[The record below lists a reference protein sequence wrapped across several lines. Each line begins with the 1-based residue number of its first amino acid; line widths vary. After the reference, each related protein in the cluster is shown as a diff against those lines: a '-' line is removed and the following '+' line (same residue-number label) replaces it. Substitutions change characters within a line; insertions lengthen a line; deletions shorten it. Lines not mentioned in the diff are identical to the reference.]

1 MPSQVPASPTAPG
14 PPLRSAPTKS
24 TSLLPSGPIN
34 DNPYNVDLVVPYSIA
49 LSKKDLKNRSQAE
62 VEIKEG
68 YVYLLRELEG
78 SGFRLASKAG
88 TGNKGQEE
96 VWIFVGASEERVE
109 QLLKEER
116 RLDASHN
123 LLTVPSSF
131 PPAPATR
138 LRLIYNML
146 TAPKLQG
153 GLGITPGRGKWSRV
167 KSISALHDEA
177 ADKAWVEKWTTGG
190 DWQVGLT
197 KGLDED
203 TRKRGGLGDQQP
215 PPIHLYFEFLT
226 TYTLSLFPITVVS
239 VLFYFFTP
247 PDSYPPLYALC
258 LSLYSTIFIAIWRI
272 KQRKFAVKWGTYGC
286 ENVAFGR
293 LRPEYVASLGLDKT
307 TAQQGVETVDAVQ
320 AGNELRRDTKVA
332 ASVPIIAA
340 CGVGLGVV
348 LMGLFVLEAFV
359 SQLYDGPGKKIVP
372 LIPTGLFVLIVPSIV
387 GAYQCLARLMVRW
400 EDHPTPVGEKK
411 SLTAKTF
418 AMNAIVAYL
427 GLFLSAYIYIPFGSF
442 IMTHVQTHLMGRLP
456 VPVSRSANSTSP
468 ATSATSSA
476 AASISVEK
484 HAINGGRLKSQLFT
498 YTVTNQVSGA
508 FLELG
513 MPFIMRFIRDWRAG
527 KTTIKEALKKT
538 NGHGD
543 SETVPT
549 TEEEIEK
556 RFLNKVER
564 ELALPEYDTFTDYAE
579 MVTQFGYV
587 VIWSLV
593 WPLAPVF
600 ALINNYIELRS
611 DALKICKHVRRP
623 VGDRVETIGS
633 WLETLSIISWIG
645 AITNAT
651 LIYLF
656 RPSPASPDL
665 HSQSPNP
672 NFPTPGSPSLSH
684 IVSAYHSSSSLS
696 EWYPQLAT
704 LGLWAL
710 GASHGYIV
718 LKWVVEG
725 IVERVW
731 WRGSEEE
738 REVQRMRAG
747 SGSPSTSRLG
757 DSPSKSISAQNPEPE
772 FRHGGETD
780 QNDGLD
786 KMLGKEPVSAFWNGG
801 EDGAKEIARI
811 IKVE

>member
-1 MPSQVPASPTAPG
+1 MSVRPF
-14 PPLRSAPTKS
+14 
-24 TSLLPSGPIN
+24 
-34 DNPYNVDLVVPYSIA
+34 NV
-49 LSKKDLKNRSQAE
+49 
-62 VEIKEG
+62 
-68 YVYLLRELEG
+68 
-78 SGFRLASKAG
+78 
-88 TGNKGQEE
+88 
-96 VWIFVGASEERVE
+96 
-109 QLLKEER
+109 
-116 RLDASHN
+116 
-123 LLTVPSSF
+123 SS
-131 PPAPATR
+131 
-138 LRLIYNML
+138 
-146 TAPKLQG
+146 
-153 GLGITPGRGKWSRV
+153 
-167 KSISALHDEA
+167 
-177 ADKAWVEKWTTGG
+177 
-190 DWQVGLT
+190 
-197 KGLDED
+197 
-203 TRKRGGLGDQQP
+203 
-215 PPIHLYFEFLT
+215 
-226 TYTLSLFPITVVS
+226 
-239 VLFYFFTP
+239 
-247 PDSYPPLYALC
+247 
-258 LSLYSTIFIAIWRI
+258 
-272 KQRKFAVKWGTYGC
+272 
-286 ENVAFGR
+286 
-293 LRPEYVASLGLDKT
+293 
-307 TAQQGVETVDAVQ
+307 
-320 AGNELRRDTKVA
+320 
-332 ASVPIIAA
+332 
-340 CGVGLGVV
+340 
-348 LMGLFVLEAFV
+348 
-359 SQLYDGPGKKIVP
+359 
-372 LIPTGLFVLIVPSIV
+372 
-387 GAYQCLARLMVRW
+387 
-400 EDHPTPVGEKK
+400 
-411 SLTAKTF
+411 
-418 AMNAIVAYL
+418 
-427 GLFLSAYIYIPFGSF
+427 YIYIPFGSF

-456 VPVSRSANSTSP
+456 VPGSRRVNSTASSITSP
-468 ATSATSSA
+468 TSSA
-476 AASISVEK
+476 PASISAEK

-513 MPFIMRFIRDWRAG
+513 MPFIMRFIHDWRAG

-538 NGHGD
+538 NGHGE
-543 SETVPT
+543 SEKVPT

-564 ELALPEYDTFTDYAE
+564 ELALPEYDTFSTPTFVSSISAYGMLTRQLADYAE

-684 IVSAYHSSSSLS
+684 IVSAYHSSSSLQ

-747 SGSPSTSRLG
+747 SSSPSTSG
-757 DSPSKSISAQNPEPE
+757 VVNSPSKSISARTPEPE
-772 FRHGGETD
+772 FRYGGETD
-780 QNDGLD
+780 QNGGLG
-786 KMLGKEPVSAFWNGG
+786 KILGKEPVSTFWNGG
-801 EDGAKEIARI
+801 EEGAKEIARI
-811 IKVE
+811 IKAE

>member
-1 MPSQVPASPTAPG
+1 
-14 PPLRSAPTKS
+14 
-24 TSLLPSGPIN
+24 
-34 DNPYNVDLVVPYSIA
+34 
-49 LSKKDLKNRSQAE
+49 
-62 VEIKEG
+62 
-68 YVYLLRELEG
+68 
-78 SGFRLASKAG
+78 
-88 TGNKGQEE
+88 
-96 VWIFVGASEERVE
+96 
-109 QLLKEER
+109 
-116 RLDASHN
+116 
-123 LLTVPSSF
+123 
-131 PPAPATR
+131 
-138 LRLIYNML
+138 
-146 TAPKLQG
+146 
-153 GLGITPGRGKWSRV
+153 
-167 KSISALHDEA
+167 
-177 ADKAWVEKWTTGG
+177 
-190 DWQVGLT
+190 
-197 KGLDED
+197 
-203 TRKRGGLGDQQP
+203 
-215 PPIHLYFEFLT
+215 
-226 TYTLSLFPITVVS
+226 
-239 VLFYFFTP
+239 
-247 PDSYPPLYALC
+247 
-258 LSLYSTIFIAIWRI
+258 
-272 KQRKFAVKWGTYGC
+272 
-286 ENVAFGR
+286 
-293 LRPEYVASLGLDKT
+293 
-307 TAQQGVETVDAVQ
+307 
-320 AGNELRRDTKVA
+320 
-332 ASVPIIAA
+332 
-340 CGVGLGVV
+340 
-348 LMGLFVLEAFV
+348 
-359 SQLYDGPGKKIVP
+359 
-372 LIPTGLFVLIVPSIV
+372 
-387 GAYQCLARLMVRW
+387 
-400 EDHPTPVGEKK
+400 
-411 SLTAKTF
+411 
-418 AMNAIVAYL
+418 
-427 GLFLSAYIYIPFGSF
+427 
-442 IMTHVQTHLMGRLP
+442 MTHVQTHLMGRLP
-456 VPVSRSANSTSP
+456 VPISRSANSTSP
-468 ATSATSSA
+468 AISATSSA
-476 AASISVEK
+476 AASISAEK

-513 MPFIMRFIRDWRAG
+513 MPFIMRFIQDWRAG

-538 NGHGD
+538 NGQGG
-543 SETVPT
+543 SEMVPT

-564 ELALPEYDTFTDYAE
+564 ELALPEYDTFSKPASIYSSVYGMLSRQSADYAE

-656 RPSPASPDL
+656 RPSPVSPDL

-731 WRGSEEE
+731 WRGSVEE

-747 SGSPSTSRLG
+747 SSSPSTSKLG

-772 FRHGGETD
+772 FRYGDETD
-780 QNDGLD
+780 QNNGFD

-801 EDGAKEIARI
+801 EEGAKEIARI

>member
-1 MPSQVPASPTAPG
+1 M
-14 PPLRSAPTKS
+14 
-24 TSLLPSGPIN
+24 I
-34 DNPYNVDLVVPYSIA
+34 PYSIA

-78 SGFRLASKAG
+78 AGFRLASKAG
-88 TGNKGQEE
+88 RGNKGQEE

-123 LLTVPSSF
+123 LLTAPPSF

-153 GLGITPGRGKWSRV
+153 GLGITPGRGQWSRV

-177 ADKAWVEKWTTGG
+177 ADKAWIEKWTTGG

-247 PDSYPPLYALC
+247 LDSYPPLYALC

-307 TAQQGVETVDAVQ
+307 TTQQGVETVDAIQ
-320 AGNELRRDTKVA
+320 AANELRRDTKVA

-359 SQLYDGPGKKIVP
+359 SQLYYGPGKKIVP

-387 GAYQCLARLMVRW
+387 GAYQCLARLMVKW

-468 ATSATSSA
+468 SASATSSA
-476 AASISVEK
+476 AASISAEK

-527 KTTIKEALKKT
+527 KTSIKEALKKT

-623 VGDRVETIGS
+623 LGDRVETIGS

-684 IVSAYHSSSSLS
+684 IVSTYHSSSSLS

-786 KMLGKEPVSAFWNGG
+786 KMLGKETVCAFWNGG

-811 IKVE
+811 LKVE